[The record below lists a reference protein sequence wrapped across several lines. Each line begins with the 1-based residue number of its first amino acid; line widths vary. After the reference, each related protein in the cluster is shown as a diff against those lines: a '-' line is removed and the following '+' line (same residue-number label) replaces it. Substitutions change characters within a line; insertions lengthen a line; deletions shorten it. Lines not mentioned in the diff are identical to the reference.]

1 MVQRRAANIF
11 QFYNK
16 YFAQITK
23 LKIESNP
30 FAKGFRDSSSHE
42 GDDPFPGVYQ
52 AHPGLPGGMPGLDP
66 FQHIRPPFGG
76 PPGPAPAPPS
86 AEDNNNMMLVAAEK
100 ARMMMMMNRA
110 PLLPPAPPPAPPSLP
125 LSPELLARYSLG
137 LYNPALLAAMVR
149 TSAAAPPLTSAASP
163 FLPALSALSPKSP
176 EPGAA
181 KSPRF
186 SPYTVPAP
194 ASVSR
199 PSSSPSRLS
208 TLSDGEAGRSPSPRS
223 SPPPAPPP
231 ASRPP
236 FPVHFS

>member
-1 MVQRRAANIF
+1 MQQIF
-11 QFYNK
+11 FLFYNK

-76 PPGPAPAPPS
+76 PPGPAPAPAPPS